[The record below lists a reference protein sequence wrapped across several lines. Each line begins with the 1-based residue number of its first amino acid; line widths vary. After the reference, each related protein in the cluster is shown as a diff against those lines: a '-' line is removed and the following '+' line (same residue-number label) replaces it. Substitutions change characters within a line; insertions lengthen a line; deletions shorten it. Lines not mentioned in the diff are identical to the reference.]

1 MVPHPTHPSP
11 TPHLLSFFSV
21 SATIHWFY
29 GTIVGKL
36 NGIGAANTNNDV
48 DALANNAVCLLQG
61 LSLYPTTRT
70 KPPLELC

>member
-1 MVPHPTHPSP
+1 MVPRPTHPSP
-11 TPHLLSFFSV
+11 TPHLFSFFLLFLQQSIGFMV
-21 SATIHWFY
+21 RL
-29 GTIVGKL
+29 L
-36 NGIGAANTNNDV
+36 NGGPGAANTNNDV